1 MNNLFS
7 FIKKL
12 LASNINKPSKAQQQ
26 KLDEIS
32 DNEYKCIQII
42 LNRCKNWNNSDY
54 IHYIKLIEQNAEK
67 QKAKVLKS

>member
-32 DNEYKCIQII
+32 NNEFKCIQII
-42 LNRCKNWNNSDY
+42 LNRCKSWNNSDY
-54 IHYIKLIEQNAEK
+54 IYYIELIEQSAEK
-67 QKAKVLKS
+67 QKAKVLKG

>member
-12 LASNINKPSKAQQQ
+12 LISNINKPSKAQQQ

-42 LNRCKNWNNSDY
+42 LDKCKSWNNSDY
-54 IHYIKLIEQNAEK
+54 IHYIKLIEQSAEK
-67 QKAKVLKS
+67 QKAKVLKN